1 MDFNKADKLLDN
13 YFAGKTSLEEEKWL
27 QEYFNSEEEMPPEQV
42 YAADMFRFFRQEAAS
57 EYLENERPA
66 ARFRRGSLL
75 KVASIAAAI
84 LIFIA
89 ALLFFQK
96 PAEPFAYAYINGFP
110 ITDKETAMQETE
122 RTLALVSEKLNHS
135 MADLS
140 YLSRLTDIKEKFTKD
155 K

>member
-1 MDFNKADKLLDN
+1 MDFNKADKLLDK

-27 QEYFNSEEEMPPEQV
+27 QEYFNSEAEIPPDQV
-42 YAADMFRFFRQEAAS
+42 YAADMFRFFRLEAAT

-66 ARFRRGSLL
+66 TRYRRGSLL

-84 LIFIA
+84 LILIA
-89 ALLFFQK
+89 ALIFLQK
-96 PAEPFAYAYINGFP
+96 PAERVAYAYINGFP

-122 RTLALVSEKLNHS
+122 KTLALVSEKLNHS
-135 MADLS
+135 TADLY
-140 YLSRLTDIKEKFTKD
+140 YLSRFTDIKEKFTKD

>member
-57 EYLENERPA
+57 EYLENEGPA
-66 ARFRRGSLL
+66 ARFRRGSIL
-75 KVASIAAAI
+75 KVAIIAAAI
-84 LIFIA
+84 LILIA
-89 ALLFFQK
+89 ALLFLQK
-96 PAEPFAYAYINGFP
+96 PAEPVTYAYMNGVP

-122 RTLALVSEKLNHS
+122 KTLALVSEKLNQS
-135 MADLS
+135 TADLS
-140 YLSRLTDIKEKFTKD
+140 HLSRLTDIKEKFTKE